1 LATVT
6 VTGTSDN
13 QYETRIMND
22 RHAFVADETEP
33 LGTDIGPNPYEFLL
47 SALGACM
54 PITLFMYPARREWSL
69 ECVHIELSLDRVLA
83 DDFEHYEEEP
93 GLVDVS
99 ERKIRLEG
107 PLDDERQERL
117 ACIAT
122 RCPGHET
129 LSTPTVIM
137 DESE

>member
-1 LATVT
+1 MATVT

-54 PITLFMYPARREWSL
+54 PITLFMYPRTARVVAGMRPHRA
-69 ECVHIELSLDRVLA
+69 VA
-83 DDFEHYEEEP
+83 
-93 GLVDVS
+93 
-99 ERKIRLEG
+99 
-107 PLDDERQERL
+107 
-117 ACIAT
+117 
-122 RCPGHET
+122 
-129 LSTPTVIM
+129 
-137 DESE
+137 